1 MESHLQNVAAGAPP
15 DVRRLIEYK
24 RPFEF
29 RPVQPP
35 DYLGLEKRPALKYLW
50 FRAVAALPDDEALH
64 RSLLAYVSDFY
75 LLDTA
80 LMPHSVS
87 RLSPKLMLASIDHA
101 MWFHRSM
108 RLDDWLLYAIDSP
121 SASGARGFTRGSVFA
136 RDGRLVAS
144 TSQEGL
150 LRVTS

>member
-1 MESHLQNVAAGAPP
+1 MLEQ
-15 DVRRLIEYK
+15 K

-35 DYLGLEKRPALKYLW
+35 GPLHREKSAPLKYVW
-50 FRAVAALPDDEALH
+50 FRAVGKLADEEALH
-64 RSLLAYVSDFY
+64 RSLLAYVSDFH

-80 LMPHSVS
+80 LRPHGVSMISSKLVIASV
-87 RLSPKLMLASIDHA
+87 DHA
-101 MWFHRSM
+101 MWFHRSV
-108 RLDDWLLYAIDSP
+108 RVDDWLLYAIDSP

-144 TSQEGL
+144 AAQEGL
-150 LRVTS
+150 IRVTS